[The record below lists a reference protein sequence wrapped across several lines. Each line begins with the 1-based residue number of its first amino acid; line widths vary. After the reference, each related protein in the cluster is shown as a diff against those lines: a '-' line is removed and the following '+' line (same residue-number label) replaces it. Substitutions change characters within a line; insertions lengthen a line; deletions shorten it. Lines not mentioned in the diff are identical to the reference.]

1 MKFKHLPLFF
11 ILFSCGKEQSDSIIA
26 LSNDKVIPKLEANNF
41 EMHQLIEQ
49 KIQLWLND
57 GTAWKW
63 SDFTNEELFAA
74 IEMSDGEFAVGLKLQ
89 GESDSLPILDLSKRR
104 EWENLREEILKGLE
118 DTLTVEMGREVR
130 REDFVL
136 EIDLHLPI
144 ISFKSKSPC
153 LVAWLMGCKNIRYI
167 EPLNDLIELQAER
180 NESGCT
186 PIYDAVQSSDYTT
199 TGTSAKISWHWYY
212 HNVPQAWGIRQG
224 MGIGIGVIDAGVSSN
239 QYLLF
244 QQFNSGYSNVG
255 RTHETTNTIGSSA
268 YTSCNHGNAMA
279 GLIAAPWANYG
290 NAIGGAHKANLFTV
304 RASND
309 VYLNTSVE
317 RLAVKNAYVYLAN
330 KSAVKIISMSMGTP
344 FYSSVLLDA
353 VSYANSMGKLLFAA
367 AGTSTYFTSGLGV
380 IYPAAFTECQ
390 AVTGV
395 NDQDNTCQT
404 CHDGPQVDFTIV
416 MERSWDVNRKAV
428 GINQYN
434 DWPQYIGGSSAATAS
449 AAAIAAIVWST
460 KPTLSKFQVLW
471 ILRYTAQY
479 PIIPDSEHG
488 YGKLNA
494 LSAVQLAQQY

>member
-11 ILFSCGKEQSDSIIA
+11 ILFSCGKEQSESFIA
-26 LSNDKVIPKLEANNF
+26 TSQDKAIPKLEANNF
-41 EMHQLIEQ
+41 EMHQLVEQ
-49 KIQLWLND
+49 KMHQWLNS
-57 GTAWKW
+57 GITWKW
-63 SDFTNEELFAA
+63 SDLTNEELFAA
-74 IEMSDGEFAVGLKLQ
+74 IEMSDGEFAIGLKLQ
-89 GESDSLPILDLSKRR
+89 GENDSLPIKDLSKRR

-144 ISFKSKSPC
+144 ISFKSKSPA

-167 EPLNDLIELQAER
+167 EPLNDIVELQVER
-180 NESGCT
+180 TESGCV
-186 PIYDAVQSSDYTT
+186 PNYDAVQASDYIT
-199 TGTSAKISWHWYY
+199 TGTGAKISWHWYY

-224 MGIGIGVIDAGVSSN
+224 MGIGVGVIDAGVSSN

-255 RTHETTNTIGSSA
+255 RTHETTNTLGSSA

-279 GLIAAPWANYG
+279 GLIAAPWSNYG

-304 RASND
+304 RAADD
-309 VYLNTSVE
+309 VYLNTSTE

-344 FYSSVLLDA
+344 FYSSVLQDA
-353 VSYANSMGKLLFAA
+353 VTYASSMGKLLFAA
-367 AGTSTYFTSGLGV
+367 AGTSTYYTSGLGV

-395 NDQDNTCQT
+395 NDNDQTCQV
-404 CHDGPQVDFTIV
+404 CHDGPEVDFTIV

-479 PIIPDSEHG
+479 PTIPDSWHG

>member
-104 EWENLREEILKGLE
+104 VWENLREEILKGLE

-167 EPLNDLIELQAER
+167 EPLNDFIELQAER

-309 VYLNTSVE
+309 VYLNTTAE

-460 KPTLSKFQVLW
+460 KPTLSKFQLLW

-479 PIIPDSEHG
+479 PIIPDSWHG

>member
-1 MKFKHLPLFF
+1 MTNLERANCRFLHEVLIQRRIRLATTRW
-11 ILFSCGKEQSDSIIA
+11 LQII
-26 LSNDKVIPKLEANNF
+26 
-41 EMHQLIEQ
+41 
-49 KIQLWLND
+49 
-57 GTAWKW
+57 
-63 SDFTNEELFAA
+63 
-74 IEMSDGEFAVGLKLQ
+74 
-89 GESDSLPILDLSKRR
+89 RR
-104 EWENLREEILKGLE
+104 LKGLTIS
-118 DTLTVEMGREVR
+118 TL
-130 REDFVL
+130 
-136 EIDLHLPI
+136 
-144 ISFKSKSPC
+144 C
-153 LVAWLMGCKNIRYI
+153 LRLA
-167 EPLNDLIELQAER
+167 
-180 NESGCT
+180 
-186 PIYDAVQSSDYTT
+186 SDYTT

-224 MGIGIGVIDAGVSSN
+224 MGIGVGVIDAGVSSN

-255 RTHETTNTIGSSA
+255 RTHETSNTLGSSP
-268 YTSCNHGNAMA
+268 YTSCNHGNAMS
-279 GLIAAPWANYG
+279 GLIAAPWANFG
-290 NAIGGAHKANLFTV
+290 NAIGGAHKASLFTV
-304 RASND
+304 RAAND
-309 VYLNTSVE
+309 VYLNTSSE

-353 VSYANSMGKLLFAA
+353 VSYASAMGKLLFSA
-367 AGTSTYFTSGLGV
+367 AGTSTYMTSGLGV
-380 IYPAAFTECQ
+380 IYPAAFSECQ

-449 AAAIAAIVWST
+449 AAAIAAIVWSV

-471 ILRYTAQY
+471 ILRYTAQF
-479 PIIPDSEHG
+479 PIIQDTDHG
-488 YGKLNA
+488 YGRMNA

>member
-1 MKFKHLPLFF
+1 MKFKHLPFF
-11 ILFSCGKEQSDSIIA
+11 LILFSCGKEQSESISI
-26 LSNDKVIPKLEANNF
+26 SVKRTSIPNLEANNI
-41 EMHQLIEQ
+41 EVQHEVEQ
-49 KIQLWLND
+49 KISRWLSE
-57 GTAWKW
+57 GQSWEW
-63 SDFTNEELFAA
+63 SDLSQDELFAA
-74 IEMSDGEFAVGLKLQ
+74 IELSQGEFAVGLKLR
-89 GESDSLPILDLSKRR
+89 GETDSLPFQDLSKRK
-104 EWENLREEILKGLE
+104 EWENLRENMLQRLE

-144 ISFKSKSPC
+144 VSFHSKSPA
-153 LVAWLMGCKNIRYI
+153 LVAWLMGSEHIRYI
-167 EPLNDLIELQAER
+167 EPLNDLIDGTVNR
-180 NESGCT
+180 TESGCT
-186 PIYDAVQSSDYTT
+186 PNYDVVQASDYTT

-212 HNVPQAWGIRQG
+212 HNVPQVWGIRQG
-224 MGIGIGVIDAGVSSN
+224 MGIGVGVIDAGVSSN

-255 RTHETTNTIGSSA
+255 RTHETTYTIGSSA

-279 GLIAAPWANYG
+279 GLIAAPWASFG
-290 NAIGGAHKANLFTV
+290 NAIGAAHKANLYTV
-304 RASND
+304 HAADD
-309 VYLNTSVE
+309 VYLNSSAE
-317 RLAVKNAYVYLAN
+317 KLAVKNAYVYLAN
-330 KSAVKIISMSMGTP
+330 KSSVKIISMSMGTP

-353 VSYANSMGKLLFAA
+353 VTYANSMGKLLFAA

-395 NDQDNTCQT
+395 NENDQTCQV
-404 CHDGPQVDFTIV
+404 CHDGSEVDFTIV
-416 MERSWDVNRKAV
+416 MERSSDVNRKAV

-449 AAAIAAIVWST
+449 AAAIAAIVWSV
-460 KPTLSKFQVLW
+460 KPTLSKYQVLW
-471 ILRYTAQY
+471 ILRYTAQF
-479 PIIPDSEHG
+479 PFLPSSDHG

>member
-1 MKFKHLPLFF
+1 MKFKHLPLFL
-11 ILFSCGKEQSDSIIA
+11 ILFSCGKEQAESI
-26 LSNDKVIPKLEANNF
+26 SNSVTRSSIPKLESNNI
-41 EMHQLIEQ
+41 EVQQNVEQ
-49 KIQLWLND
+49 KITRWLSE

-63 SDFTNEELFAA
+63 SDLSNDDLFAA
-74 IEMSDGEFAVGLKLQ
+74 IELSQGEFAVGLKLR
-89 GESDSLPILDLSKRR
+89 GETDSLPFPDLTKRR
-104 EWENLREEILKGLE
+104 EWENLREDLLQSLE
-118 DTLTVEMGREVR
+118 DTLTVEMGREAR
-130 REDFVL
+130 IEDFVM
-136 EIDLHLPI
+136 EVDLHLPI
-144 ISFKSKSPC
+144 ISFHSKSPA
-153 LVAWLMGCKNIRYI
+153 LVAWLMGSEHIRYI
-167 EPLNDLIELQAER
+167 EPLNDFIDGDINR
-180 NESGCT
+180 TESGCT
-186 PIYDAVQSSDYTT
+186 PNYDVVQASDYTT

-224 MGIGIGVIDAGVSSN
+224 MGIGVGVIDAGVSSN

-255 RTHETTNTIGSSA
+255 RTHETSNTLGSSP
-268 YTSCNHGNAMA
+268 YTSCNHGNAMS
-279 GLIAAPWANYG
+279 GLIAAPWANFG
-290 NAIGGAHKANLFTV
+290 NAIGGAHKASLFTV
-304 RASND
+304 RAAND
-309 VYLNTSVE
+309 VYLNTSSE

-353 VSYANSMGKLLFAA
+353 VSYASAMGKLLFSA
-367 AGTSTYFTSGLGV
+367 AGTSTYMTSGLGV
-380 IYPAAFTECQ
+380 IYPAAFSECQ

-428 GINQYN
+428 GINQHN

-460 KPTLSKFQVLW
+460 KPTLSKYQVLW
-471 ILRYTAQY
+471 ILRYTAQF
-479 PIIPDSEHG
+479 PILPDSEHG

>member
-1 MKFKHLPLFF
+1 
-11 ILFSCGKEQSDSIIA
+11 
-26 LSNDKVIPKLEANNF
+26 
-41 EMHQLIEQ
+41 
-49 KIQLWLND
+49 
-57 GTAWKW
+57 
-63 SDFTNEELFAA
+63 
-74 IEMSDGEFAVGLKLQ
+74 
-89 GESDSLPILDLSKRR
+89 
-104 EWENLREEILKGLE
+104 
-118 DTLTVEMGREVR
+118 MGREAR
-130 REDFVL
+130 IEDFVM
-136 EIDLHLPI
+136 EVDLHLPI
-144 ISFKSKSPC
+144 ISFHSKSPA
-153 LVAWLMGCKNIRYI
+153 LVAWLMGSEHIRYI
-167 EPLNDLIELQAER
+167 EPLNDFIDGAINR
-180 NESGCT
+180 TESGCT
-186 PIYDAVQSSDYTT
+186 PNYDVVQASDYTT

-224 MGIGIGVIDAGVSSN
+224 MGIGVGVIDAGVSSN

-255 RTHETTNTIGSSA
+255 RTHETSNTLGSSP
-268 YTSCNHGNAMA
+268 YTSCNHGNAMS
-279 GLIAAPWANYG
+279 GLIAAPWANFG
-290 NAIGGAHKANLFTV
+290 NAIGGAHKASLFTV
-304 RASND
+304 RAAND
-309 VYLNTSVE
+309 VYLNTSSE

-353 VSYANSMGKLLFAA
+353 VSYASAMGKLLFSA
-367 AGTSTYFTSGLGV
+367 AGTSTYMTSGLGV
-380 IYPAAFTECQ
+380 IYPAAFSECQ

-428 GINQYN
+428 GINQHN

-460 KPTLSKFQVLW
+460 KPTLSKYQVLW
-471 ILRYTAQY
+471 ILRYTAQF
-479 PIIPDSEHG
+479 PILPDSEHG

>member
-1 MKFKHLPLFF
+1 MKFKHLPFF
-11 ILFSCGKEQSDSIIA
+11 LILFSCGKEQADSI
-26 LSNDKVIPKLEANNF
+26 STSENQSSIPKLEANNA
-41 EMHQLIEQ
+41 EVQQNLEQ
-49 KIQLWLND
+49 KISRWLSE
-57 GTAWKW
+57 GHSWKW
-63 SDFTNEELFAA
+63 SDLSQAELFAA
-74 IEMSDGEFAVGLKLQ
+74 IELSKGEFAVGLKLR
-89 GESDSLPILDLSKRR
+89 GETDSLPFQDLLKRK
-104 EWENLREEILKGLE
+104 EWENLREGILKSLE

-144 ISFKSKSPC
+144 VSFHSKSPA
-153 LVAWLMGCKNIRYI
+153 LVAWLMASECIRYI
-167 EPLNDLIELQAER
+167 EPLNDFIDEAVNR
-180 NESGCT
+180 TESGCT
-186 PIYDAVQSSDYTT
+186 PNYDVVQASDYTT
-199 TGTSAKISWHWYY
+199 TGTGAKISWHWNY

-224 MGIGIGVIDAGVSSN
+224 MGIGVGVIDAGVSSN

-255 RTHETTNTIGSSA
+255 RTHETSFTIGSSA
-268 YTSCNHGNAMA
+268 YTSCNHGNAMS

-290 NAIGGAHKANLFTV
+290 NAIGGAHKANLYTV
-304 RASND
+304 HAGED
-309 VYLNTSVE
+309 VYLNTSSE

-353 VSYANSMGKLLFAA
+353 VTYANSMGKLLFAA

-380 IYPAAFTECQ
+380 IYPAAFSECQ

-395 NDQDNTCQT
+395 NDQDQTCQV
-404 CHDGPQVDFTIV
+404 CHDGQEVDFTIV
-416 MERSWDVNRKAV
+416 MERSWDANRKAV

-460 KPTLSKFQVLW
+460 KPTLSKYQVLW

-479 PIIPDSEHG
+479 PTIPDSWHG

>member
-1 MKFKHLPLFF
+1 MKFKHLPLIL
-11 ILFSCGKEQSDSIIA
+11 ILFSCRKEQSESTMA
-26 LSNDKVIPKLEANNF
+26 LSQVKPIPKLEANNF
-41 EMHQLIEQ
+41 EMHEIVEQ
-49 KIQLWLND
+49 KIQLWLNN
-57 GTAWKW
+57 GFTWKW
-63 SDFTNEELFAA
+63 SDLTSEELFAA

-89 GESDSLPILDLSKRR
+89 GESDSLPIQDLSNRA
-104 EWENLREEILKGLE
+104 EWENLRQEILKSLE

-144 ISFKSKSPC
+144 ISFNSKSPS

-167 EPLNDLIELQAER
+167 EPLNDIIER
-180 NESGCT
+180 NLERSESGCT
-186 PIYDAVQSSDYTT
+186 PNYDAVQSGDYTT
-199 TGTSAKISWHWYY
+199 TGTNAKISWHWLY

-224 MGIGIGVIDAGVSSN
+224 MGIGVGVIDAGVSSN

-255 RTHETTNTIGSSA
+255 RTHETTYTIGSSP

-279 GLIAAPWANYG
+279 GLIAAPWSNYG

-304 RASND
+304 RASDD
-309 VYLNTSVE
+309 VYLNTSTE

-330 KSAVKIISMSMGTP
+330 KSTVKIISMSMGTP
-344 FYSSVLLDA
+344 FFSSVLLDA
-353 VSYANSMGKLLFAA
+353 VTYASSMGKLLFAA
-367 AGTSTYFTSGLGV
+367 AGTSTYYTTGLGV
-380 IYPAAFTECQ
+380 IYPAAFAECQ

-395 NDQDNTCQT
+395 NDNDQTCQV

-416 MERSWDVNRKAV
+416 MERSWDINRKAV

-449 AAAIAAIVWST
+449 AAAIAAIVWSA
-460 KPTLSKFQVLW
+460 KPTLSKYQVLW

-479 PIIPDSEHG
+479 PLIPDSEHG

>member
-1 MKFKHLPLFF
+1 MKFKHLPIFF
-11 ILFSCGKEQSDSIIA
+11 LLFSCGKENAELNSSISGQVSIPVLTSD
-26 LSNDKVIPKLEANNF
+26 KF
-41 EMHQLIEQ
+41 E
-49 KIQLWLND
+49 IQLAVQEKIHQWLNN

-63 SDFTNEELFAA
+63 SDLSSDELFAA
-74 IEMSDGEFAVGLKLQ
+74 IELSDGEFAVGLKLD
-89 GESDSLPILDLSKRR
+89 GTNDSLPLSDLSRR
-104 EWENLREEILKGLE
+104 SDWENLREEILRGLE
-118 DTLTVEMGREVR
+118 DTLTVEMGREVS
-130 REDFVL
+130 RESFVL

-144 ISFKSKSPC
+144 ISFKSKSPA
-153 LVAWLMGCKNIRYI
+153 LVAWLMGSRYIRYI
-167 EPLNDLIELQAER
+167 EPLNDVIEMQTER
-180 NESGCT
+180 TQSGCT
-186 PIYDAVQSSDYTT
+186 PDYSNVQASDYIT
-199 TGTSAKISWHWYY
+199 TGTGAKISWHWYY

-224 MGIGIGVIDAGVSSN
+224 MGIGVGVIDAGVSSN
-239 QYLLF
+239 QFLLF

-255 RTHETTNTIGSSA
+255 RIHETTNTLGASP

-290 NAIGGAHKANLFTV
+290 NTIGGAHKANLFTV
-304 RASND
+304 RAADD
-309 VYLNTSVE
+309 VHLNTSTE

-330 KSAVKIISMSMGTP
+330 KSSVKIISMSMGTP

-353 VSYANSMGKLLFAA
+353 VTYASSMGKLLFAA
-367 AGTSTYFTSGLGV
+367 AGTSTFFTSGFGV
-380 IYPAAFTECQ
+380 IYPAAFTQCQ

-395 NDQDNTCQT
+395 NDNDQTCQV
-404 CHDGPQVDFTIV
+404 CHDGPEVDFTVV

-479 PIIPDSEHG
+479 PTLPDSEHG

>member
-1 MKFKHLPLFF
+1 MKFKHLPLFL
-11 ILFSCGKEQSDSIIA
+11 ILFSCRKEQAESI
-26 LSNDKVIPKLEANNF
+26 SNSVTRSSIPKLESNNI
-41 EMHQLIEQ
+41 EVQQNVEQ
-49 KIQLWLND
+49 KITRWLSEGN
-57 GTAWKW
+57 AWKW
-63 SDFTNEELFAA
+63 SDLSQDELFAA
-74 IEMSDGEFAVGLKLQ
+74 IELSQGEFAVGLKLR
-89 GESDSLPILDLSKRR
+89 GETDSLPFQDLSKRR
-104 EWENLREEILKGLE
+104 EWENLREDLLQSLE
-118 DTLTVEMGREVR
+118 DTLTVEMGREAR
-130 REDFVL
+130 IEDFVL
-136 EIDLHLPI
+136 EVDLHLPI
-144 ISFKSKSPC
+144 ISFHSKSPA
-153 LVAWLMGCKNIRYI
+153 LVAWLMGSEHIRYI
-167 EPLNDLIELQAER
+167 EPLNDLVDEAVSR
-180 NESGCT
+180 TESGCT
-186 PIYDAVQSSDYTT
+186 PNYDVVQASDYTT

-224 MGIGIGVIDAGVSSN
+224 MGIGVGVIDAGVSSN

-255 RTHETTNTIGSSA
+255 RTHETSNTLGSSP
-268 YTSCNHGNAMA
+268 YTSCNHGNAMS
-279 GLIAAPWANYG
+279 GLIAAPWANFG
-290 NAIGGAHKANLFTV
+290 NAIGGAHKASLFTV
-304 RASND
+304 RAAND
-309 VYLNTSVE
+309 VYLNTSSE

-353 VSYANSMGKLLFAA
+353 VSYASAMGKLLFAA
-367 AGTSTYFTSGLGV
+367 AGTSTYMTSGLGV
-380 IYPAAFTECQ
+380 IYPAAFSECQ

-428 GINQYN
+428 GINQDN

-471 ILRYTAQY
+471 ILRYTAQF
-479 PIIPDSEHG
+479 PILPDSEHG

>member
-1 MKFKHLPLFF
+1 MKFKYLPFF
-11 ILFSCGKEQSDSIIA
+11 LILFSCGKEQSESV
-26 LSNDKVIPKLEANNF
+26 STSVMRPPVPKLEANNL
-41 EMHQLIEQ
+41 EVQQEVEQ
-49 KIQLWLND
+49 KITRWLSEGN
-57 GTAWKW
+57 AWKW
-63 SDFTNEELFAA
+63 SDLSQAELFAA
-74 IEMSDGEFAVGLKLQ
+74 IELSQGEFAVGLKLR
-89 GESDSLPILDLSKRR
+89 GETDSLPLQDLSKRK
-104 EWENLREEILKGLE
+104 EWENLRDDLLQSLE

-144 ISFKSKSPC
+144 VSFHSKSPA
-153 LVAWLMGCKNIRYI
+153 LVAGLMASECIRYI
-167 EPLNDLIELQAER
+167 EPLNDFIDEAINR
-180 NESGCT
+180 TESGCT
-186 PIYDAVQSSDYTT
+186 PNYDAVQASDYTT
-199 TGTSAKISWHWYY
+199 TGTGAKISWHWNY

-224 MGIGIGVIDAGVSSN
+224 MGIGVGVIDAGVSSS

-255 RTHETTNTIGSSA
+255 RTHETTYTIGSSA

-279 GLIAAPWANYG
+279 GLIAAPWASFG

-304 RASND
+304 RAADD
-309 VYLNTSVE
+309 VYLNTSAE

-353 VSYANSMGKLLFAA
+353 VTYANSMGKLLFAA

-380 IYPAAFTECQ
+380 IYPAAFSECQ
-390 AVTGV
+390 SVTGV
-395 NDQDNTCQT
+395 NDQDQTCQV

-479 PIIPDSEHG
+479 PTIPDSQHG

>member
-1 MKFKHLPLFF
+1 MKFKHLPLFL
-11 ILFSCGKEQSDSIIA
+11 ILFSCGKEQSESRTGFPK
-26 LSNDKVIPKLEANNF
+26 DKAIPKLEANNY
-41 EMHQLIEQ
+41 EAQQIVQQ
-49 KIQLWLND
+49 KIQNWLNN
-57 GTAWKW
+57 GTTWKW
-63 SDFTNEELFAA
+63 SDLTNEELFAA
-74 IEMSDGEFAVGLKLQ
+74 IELSDGEFAVGLKLQ
-89 GESDSLPILDLSKRR
+89 GESDSLPIQDLSKRR
-104 EWENLREEILKGLE
+104 EWENLREEILESLE

-130 REDFVL
+130 RDDFVF

-144 ISFKSKSPC
+144 ISFNSKSPA
-153 LVAWLMGCKNIRYI
+153 LVAWLLGCENIRYI
-167 EPLNDLIELQAER
+167 EPLNDIVEWQAER
-180 NESGCT
+180 TDSGCT
-186 PIYDAVQSSDYTT
+186 PNYNAVQSSDYTT

-212 HNVPQAWGIRQG
+212 HNVPQVWGIRQG
-224 MGIGIGVIDAGVSSN
+224 MGIGVGVIDAGVSSN

-255 RTHETTNTIGSSA
+255 RTHETTHTLGYSP

-279 GLIAAPWANYG
+279 GLIAAPWSNYG
-290 NAIGGAHKANLFTV
+290 NAIGGAHKASLYTV
-304 RASND
+304 RAADD
-309 VYLNTSVE
+309 VYLNTSTE

-353 VSYANSMGKLLFAA
+353 VTYANSMGKLLFAA
-367 AGTSTYFTSGLGV
+367 AGTSTYITSGLGV
-380 IYPAAFTECQ
+380 IYPAAFAECQ
-390 AVTGV
+390 AITGV

-416 MERSWDVNRKAV
+416 MERSWDSNRKAV

-471 ILRYTAQY
+471 ILRYTAQF
-479 PIIPDSEHG
+479 PILPDSEHG
-488 YGKLNA
+488 YGRMNA
-494 LSAVQLAQQY
+494 LSAVQMAQQY

>member
-11 ILFSCGKEQSDSIIA
+11 ILFSCGKEQSEPTIA
-26 LSNDKVIPKLEANNF
+26 LSKDKAIPKLEANNF
-41 EMHQLIEQ
+41 EMHQIVEQ
-49 KIQLWLND
+49 KLQNWLNN
-57 GTAWKW
+57 GITWKW
-63 SDFTNEELFAA
+63 SNLTNEELFAA

-89 GESDSLPILDLSKRR
+89 GESDSLPIQDLSKRR

-118 DTLTVEMGREVR
+118 DTLTVEMGREER

-144 ISFKSKSPC
+144 ISFKSKSPA
-153 LVAWLMGCKNIRYI
+153 LVAWLMGCNNIRYI
-167 EPLNDLIELQAER
+167 EPLNDFIELQADR

-186 PIYDAVQSSDYTT
+186 PINDAVHSSDYTT
-199 TGTSAKISWHWYY
+199 TGTGAKISWHWNY

-224 MGIGIGVIDAGVSSN
+224 MGIGVGVIDAGMSSN
-239 QYLLF
+239 QFLLF

-255 RTHETTNTIGSSA
+255 RTHETTNTLGSSP

-279 GLIAAPWANYG
+279 GLIAAPWANFG

-309 VYLNTSVE
+309 VYLNTSSE

-344 FYSSVLLDA
+344 FNSSVLLDA

-367 AGTSTYFTSGLGV
+367 AGTSTFFTSGLGV

-390 AVTGV
+390 AITGV
-395 NDQDNTCQT
+395 NDNNQTCQV

-449 AAAIAAIVWST
+449 AAAIAAVVWST
-460 KPTLSKFQVLW
+460 KPTLSKSQVLW

>member
-41 EMHQLIEQ
+41 EMHQLVEQ

-167 EPLNDLIELQAER
+167 EPLNDIVELQVER
-180 NESGCT
+180 TESGCT

-199 TGTSAKISWHWYY
+199 TGTNAKISWHWYY

-224 MGIGIGVIDAGVSSN
+224 MGIGVGVIDAGVSSN

-244 QQFNSGYSNVG
+244 QQFNSGYSNVN
-255 RTHETTNTIGSSA
+255 RTHEATNTLGSSP
-268 YTSCNHGNAMA
+268 YTSCNHGNSMA
-279 GLIAAPWANYG
+279 GLIAAPWSNYG
-290 NAIGGAHKANLFTV
+290 NAIGGAHKANLYTV
-304 RASND
+304 RAAED
-309 VYLNTSVE
+309 VYLNTSTE

-479 PIIPDSEHG
+479 PIIPDSWHG

>member
-41 EMHQLIEQ
+41 EMHQLVEQ

-63 SDFTNEELFAA
+63 SDLTNEELFAA
-74 IEMSDGEFAVGLKLQ
+74 IEMSEGEFAVGLKFQ
-89 GESDSLPILDLSKRR
+89 GESDSLPIQDLSKRR
-104 EWENLREEILKGLE
+104 EWENLREEILKSLE

-144 ISFKSKSPC
+144 ISFKSKSTC

-167 EPLNDLIELQAER
+167 EPLNDVVEWQTER
-180 NESGCT
+180 TDSGCT
-186 PIYDAVQSSDYTT
+186 PNYDAVQSSDYTT
-199 TGTSAKISWHWYY
+199 TGTNAKISWHWYY

-224 MGIGIGVIDAGVSSN
+224 MGIGVGVIDAGVSSN

-244 QQFNSGYSNVG
+244 QQFNSGFSNVG

-268 YTSCNHGNAMA
+268 YTSCNHGNAMS

-309 VYLNTSVE
+309 VYLNTSAE

-449 AAAIAAIVWST
+449 AAAIAAIVGST

-479 PIIPDSEHG
+479 PIIPDSWHG

>member
-11 ILFSCGKEQSDSIIA
+11 ILFSCGKEQSDSISTFDNR
-26 LSNDKVIPKLEANNF
+26 LSIPRLEANNL
-41 EMHQLIEQ
+41 EVQQNVKQ
-49 KIQLWLND
+49 KITRWLTD
-57 GTAWKW
+57 GHTWKW
-63 SDFTNEELFAA
+63 SDFSNDELFAA
-74 IEMSDGEFAVGLKLQ
+74 IELSQGEFAVGLKLR
-89 GESDSLPILDLSKRR
+89 GETDSLPFQDLSKRK
-104 EWENLREEILKGLE
+104 EWENLREEILKSLE

-130 REDFVL
+130 IEDFVL
-136 EIDLHLPI
+136 EVDLHLPI
-144 ISFKSKSPC
+144 ISFHSKSPA
-153 LVAWLMGCKNIRYI
+153 LVAWLMSSEHIRYI
-167 EPLNDLIELQAER
+167 EPLNDLVDETINR
-180 NESGCT
+180 TESGCT
-186 PIYDAVQSSDYTT
+186 PIYDVVQANDYTT
-199 TGTSAKISWHWYY
+199 TGTGAKISWHWNY

-224 MGIGIGVIDAGVSSN
+224 MGIGVGVIDAGVSSN

-255 RTHETTNTIGSSA
+255 RTHETSNTLGPTP
-268 YTSCNHGNAMA
+268 YTSCNHGNAMS
-279 GLIAAPWANYG
+279 GLIAAPWSNYG

-304 RASND
+304 RAADD
-309 VYLNTSVE
+309 VYLNTSAE

-330 KSAVKIISMSMGTP
+330 KSAIKIISMSMGTP

-353 VSYANSMGKLLFAA
+353 VTYANSMGKLLFSA
-367 AGTSTYFTSGLGV
+367 AGTSTFMTSGLGV
-380 IYPAAFTECQ
+380 IYPAAFSECQ

-404 CHDGPQVDFTIV
+404 CHDGAQVDFTIV

-449 AAAIAAIVWST
+449 AAAIAAIVWSV

-471 ILRYTAQY
+471 ILRYTAQF
-479 PIIPDSEHG
+479 PIIQDTDHG
-488 YGKLNA
+488 YGRMNA

>member
-1 MKFKHLPLFF
+1 MKFKHLPLFL
-11 ILFSCGKEQSDSIIA
+11 ILFSCGKEQAESI
-26 LSNDKVIPKLEANNF
+26 SNSVTRSSIPKLESNNI
-41 EMHQLIEQ
+41 EVQQNVEQ
-49 KIQLWLND
+49 KITRWLSE

-63 SDFTNEELFAA
+63 SDLSNDDLFAA
-74 IEMSDGEFAVGLKLQ
+74 IELSQGEFAVGLKLR
-89 GESDSLPILDLSKRR
+89 GETDSLPFPDLTKRR
-104 EWENLREEILKGLE
+104 EWENLREDLLQSLE
-118 DTLTVEMGREVR
+118 DTLTVEMGREAR
-130 REDFVL
+130 IEDFVL
-136 EIDLHLPI
+136 EVDLHLPI
-144 ISFKSKSPC
+144 ISFHSKSPA
-153 LVAWLMGCKNIRYI
+153 LVAWLMGSEHIRYI
-167 EPLNDLIELQAER
+167 EPLNDFIDGAINR
-180 NESGCT
+180 TESGCT
-186 PIYDAVQSSDYTT
+186 PNYDVVQASDYTT

-224 MGIGIGVIDAGVSSN
+224 MGIGVGVIDAGVSSN

-255 RTHETTNTIGSSA
+255 RTHETSNTLGSSP
-268 YTSCNHGNAMA
+268 YTSCNHGNAMS
-279 GLIAAPWANYG
+279 GLIAAPWANFG
-290 NAIGGAHKANLFTV
+290 NAIGGAHKASLFTV
-304 RASND
+304 RAAND
-309 VYLNTSVE
+309 VYLNTSSE

-353 VSYANSMGKLLFAA
+353 VSYASAMGKLLFSA
-367 AGTSTYFTSGLGV
+367 AGTSTYMTSGLGV
-380 IYPAAFTECQ
+380 IYPAAFSECQ

-428 GINQYN
+428 GINQHN

-460 KPTLSKFQVLW
+460 KPTLSKYQVLW
-471 ILRYTAQY
+471 ILRYTAQF
-479 PIIPDSEHG
+479 PILPDSEHG

>member
-11 ILFSCGKEQSDSIIA
+11 ILFSCGKEQSESIMTF
-26 LSNDKVIPKLEANNF
+26 SKDKAIPKLEANNF
-41 EMHQLIEQ
+41 EMHQIVEQ
-49 KIQLWLND
+49 KIQQWMSN
-57 GTAWKW
+57 GVTWKW
-63 SDFTNEELFAA
+63 SDLPHEELFAA

-89 GESDSLPILDLSKRR
+89 GESDSLPIQDLSKRR

-130 REDFVL
+130 KEDFVL

-144 ISFKSKSPC
+144 ISFNSKSPA
-153 LVAWLMGCKNIRYI
+153 LVAWLMGCQNIRYI
-167 EPLNDLIELQAER
+167 EPLNDLIEWHSER
-180 NESGCT
+180 TDSGCT

-199 TGTSAKISWHWYY
+199 TGTNAKISWHWYY

-224 MGIGIGVIDAGVSSN
+224 MGIGVGVIDAGVSSN

-244 QQFNSGYSNVG
+244 QQFNSGYSNVS
-255 RTHETTNTIGSSA
+255 RIHETTNTLGSSP
-268 YTSCNHGNAMA
+268 YTSCNHGNSMA

-290 NAIGGAHKANLFTV
+290 NAIGGAHKANLYTV
-304 RASND
+304 RAAEG
-309 VYLNTSVE
+309 VYLNTSAE

-344 FYSSVLLDA
+344 FYSSVLQDG
-353 VSYANSMGKLLFAA
+353 VTYASSMGKLLFAA

-380 IYPAAFTECQ
+380 IYPAAFAECQ
-390 AVTGV
+390 AITGV

-449 AAAIAAIVWST
+449 AAAIAAIVWSA
-460 KPTLSKFQVLW
+460 KPTLSKYQVLW

-479 PIIPDSEHG
+479 PTIPDSEHG

>member
-1 MKFKHLPLFF
+1 MKFKHLPLFL
-11 ILFSCGKEQSDSIIA
+11 ILFSCRKEQAESI
-26 LSNDKVIPKLEANNF
+26 SNSVTRSSIPKLESNNI
-41 EMHQLIEQ
+41 EVQQNVEQ
-49 KIQLWLND
+49 KITRWLSE
-57 GTAWKW
+57 GRAWKW
-63 SDFTNEELFAA
+63 SDLSNDELFAA
-74 IEMSDGEFAVGLKLQ
+74 IELSQGEFAVGLKLR
-89 GESDSLPILDLSKRR
+89 GETDSLPFQDLSKRR
-104 EWENLREEILKGLE
+104 EWENLREDLLQSLE
-118 DTLTVEMGREVR
+118 DTLTVEMGREAR
-130 REDFVL
+130 IEDFVL
-136 EIDLHLPI
+136 EVDLHLPI
-144 ISFKSKSPC
+144 ISFHSKSPA
-153 LVAWLMGCKNIRYI
+153 LVAWLMGSEHIRYI
-167 EPLNDLIELQAER
+167 EPLNDFVDEAVSR
-180 NESGCT
+180 TESGCT
-186 PIYDAVQSSDYTT
+186 PNYDVVQASDYTT

-224 MGIGIGVIDAGVSSN
+224 MGIGVGVIDAGVSSN

-255 RTHETTNTIGSSA
+255 RTHETSNTLGSSP
-268 YTSCNHGNAMA
+268 YTSCNHGNAMS
-279 GLIAAPWANYG
+279 GLIAAPWANFG
-290 NAIGGAHKANLFTV
+290 NAIGGAHKASLFTV
-304 RASND
+304 RAAND
-309 VYLNTSVE
+309 VYLNTSSE

-353 VSYANSMGKLLFAA
+353 VSYASAMGKLLFAA
-367 AGTSTYFTSGLGV
+367 AGTSTYMTSGLGV
-380 IYPAAFTECQ
+380 IYPAAFSECQ

-471 ILRYTAQY
+471 ILRYTAQF
-479 PIIPDSEHG
+479 PILPDSEHG